1 MYTEVENKKYSYLD
15 KNKQPNLP
23 LTTPF
28 IEKTKNI
35 DRSMVKSLFDLVHA
49 DIADFL
55 VNLLMTQNTVC
66 SSWII
71 LPLKFILIQWKK
83 KTFEKKLEQFYN
95 NISEKRKG

>member
-1 MYTEVENKKYSYLD
+1 
-15 KNKQPNLP
+15 
-23 LTTPF
+23 
-28 IEKTKNI
+28 
-35 DRSMVKSLFDLVHA
+35 MVKSLFDLVHA

-71 LPLKFILIQWKK
+71 LPPKFILVQWKK

-95 NISEKRKG
+95 NISEKRKRREEMRL